1 MHSSQVDQEILRNA
15 DFHRLVAAR
24 RQVSWSLL
32 LVLLGLY
39 LVFGL
44 LSVHFPAFL
53 AMTPLRD
60 GIVPMGI
67 FLGYAIL
74 ALTFVFML
82 VYVWIANS
90 YLEPLEKKVLAD
102 LSLQAPGPARPKPDR
117 GQD

>member
-24 RQVSWSLL
+24 RRVSWSLL
-32 LVLLGLY
+32 LVLL

-53 AMTPLRD
+53 AMTPFRD

-102 LSLQAPGPARPKPDR
+102 LSLQAPGPARSKPDR